1 MISTNQIVFS
11 REIEGIGTMS
21 IRPIQLDSDIDKL
34 FSWVTKPYAKYWGML
49 GQTRDEVKQSYQEI
63 EENNHHHTYIGLLN
77 DTPIFLMERYK
88 ASEDIIAAHY
98 EALDN
103 DYGMH
108 ILVAPV
114 EKRIPKFTW
123 EVFRTVM
130 EYFFSLSIV
139 NRVVVEPDKNN
150 DKIHL
155 LNKKAG
161 FVYQKEIELPHKV
174 ASLAF
179 CTKKLY
185 QEAIKKI

>member
-1 MISTNQIVFS
+1 MISTNRIVFS

-21 IRPIQLDSDIDKL
+21 IRPIQLDSDIDTL

-63 EENNHHHTYIGLLN
+63 EDNNHHHTYIGLLN

-88 ASEDIIAAHY
+88 ASEDIIASHY
-98 EALDN
+98 AALDN

-130 EYFFSLSIV
+130 EYFFSLSFV

-161 FVYQKEIELPHKV
+161 FVYHKEIELPHKV

-179 CTKKLY
+179 CTEKLY

>member
-21 IRPIQLDSDIDKL
+21 IRPIQLDSDIDTL

-63 EENNHHHTYIGLLN
+63 EDNNHHHTYIGLLN

-88 ASEDIIAAHY
+88 ASEDIISSHY

-130 EYFFSLSIV
+130 EYFFSLSFV